1 MEIYSIPKLL
11 TSCPLCGGKLEYE
24 PHPRCDNCHE
34 MFEYDAHY
42 EVFRHPKILDISYKN
57 PESRLLS
64 NLFHHVFKFRVYN
77 GEFAEE
83 YASMEAFL
91 RSLWCN
97 AGELAVACKSCKSP
111 HGCRE
116 FFNPIR
122 DEIAQLYG
130 LDAVYVKNILPDWK
144 KEQGF
149 YRFEKIYGASGETKT
164 VRHKVKRDSS
174 EYQNILNKA
183 YQCLFNDSRL
193 FRMALCQTKGKTLI
207 HSIGKDDPKET
218 ILTRKEFV
226 NNLYRLREQF

>member
-34 MFEYDAHY
+34 TFEYDAHY

-64 NLFHHVFKFRVYN
+64 NLFHHNFTYRWYN
-77 GEFAEE
+77 GDIGEE

-91 RSLWCN
+91 RYLWCN
-97 AGELAVACKSCKSP
+97 TREVAAACKP
-111 HGCRE
+111 TRGCRKS
-116 FFNPIR
+116 FTPIR

-130 LDAVYVKNILPDWK
+130 LDAVYVKNVLPDWK

-149 YRFEKIYGASGETKT
+149 YIYEEVCVAPCEVKM
-164 VRHKVKRDSS
+164 VKHKVKRKSE

-183 YQCLFNDSRL
+183 YQFLFEDSIL
-193 FRMALCQTKGKTLI
+193 FRMALYQTKGKTLI

-218 ILTRKEFV
+218 ILTREEFI
-226 NNLYRLREQF
+226 NNLYLLREQF